1 MNLNNKFFEIKNTQ
15 KSKDLFLSKSK
26 SSRNISMK
34 RKRCQNFL
42 NLTKKY
48 KIFHKFLC
56 VSVDTPNLYTLDD
69 DMNSLLLNPKITYN
83 YPYNNLEKEL
93 E

>member
-34 RKRCQNFL
+34 RKRCQNIL

-56 VSVDTPNLYTLDD
+56 VSVDTPNLYILDN